1 MATEIGRSLEEID
14 QKVKGLNKTLR
25 ASTDETKELDKALKL
40 DPKSAET
47 VERKMQTLQTAVGTA
62 TQKVA
67 LLKQKQDEAIRIFGD
82 DEIVFVFKDGTEVK
96 AEFSKAA

>member
-1 MATEIGRSLEEID
+1 
-14 QKVKGLNKTLR
+14 
-25 ASTDETKELDKALKL
+25 LKL

-67 LLKQKQDEAIRIFGD
+67 LLRQKQDEANKAFQRGGYGVGFFRRKRQCERY
-82 DEIVFVFKDGTEVK
+82 DERRHDAF
-96 AEFSKAA
+96 AELFYELILCKEK